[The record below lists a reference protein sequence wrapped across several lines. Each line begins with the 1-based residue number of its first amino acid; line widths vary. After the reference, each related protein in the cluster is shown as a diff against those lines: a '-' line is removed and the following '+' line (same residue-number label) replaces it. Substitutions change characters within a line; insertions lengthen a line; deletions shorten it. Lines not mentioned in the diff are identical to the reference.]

1 MVVIDS
7 TGHADNM
14 LKMLHDSQTYDGI
27 FLNTDTRLWNPQ
39 KRAASTVL
47 FRKLLELTALFLLG
61 TRTCDA
67 KYIYS
72 REFSVHSY
80 FEEGFRKNVQATI
93 PKGNMG
99 YDQCTFPDTV
109 AIESTFVA
117 FF

>member
-47 FRKLLELTALFLLG
+47 FRKLPELTALFLLG

-72 REFSVHSY
+72 
-80 FEEGFRKNVQATI
+80 
-93 PKGNMG
+93 
-99 YDQCTFPDTV
+99 C
-109 AIESTFVA
+109 
-117 FF
+117 